1 MTAVQDTSRTHLIS
15 AFLARAGWQDAT
27 LFWLPGDASF
37 RRYARLTR
45 GSETAMLMDAPPP
58 VEDVRPFIT
67 VAEHLLRLGQ
77 RAPRI
82 LARDA
87 QAGLLLLE
95 DFGDTTFTR
104 ALAAGTPEEPLYRD
118 ALDLLIGLHRHADAA
133 SIALPAY
140 DDALFLREAHL
151 LTDWYLPAVAP
162 AVAADANIE
171 AARADL
177 TQALTPLLA
186 LARQVPQTLV
196 LRDYHVDNLMLLPGT
211 QPGGGPQGLGLLD
224 FQDAVIGP
232 VTYDLVSLLEDARR
246 DVSPALAAAM
256 LGRYAA
262 AFPEIDPAALDL
274 SCRIMGAQRSMKIVG
289 IFTRLSRR
297 DGKHRYLT
305 HIPRLWRLIARDL
318 DHPDLAPLRAWL
330 DATIPPAIR
339 MTPETPA

>member
-1 MTAVQDTSRTHLIS
+1 MTAVQDTSRAGLIS
-15 AFLARAGWQDAT
+15 GFLTRAGWQDSA

-58 VEDVRPFIT
+58 LEDVRPFLA

-82 LARDA
+82 LARDE

-104 ALAAGTPEEPLYRD
+104 ALAAGADEQTLYRD
-118 ALDLLIGLHRHADAA
+118 ALDLLAGLHRHADASA
-133 SIALPAY
+133 IDLPPY

-162 AVAADANIE
+162 EADIE
-171 AARADL
+171 TARTGLAE
-177 TQALTPLLA
+177 ALTPLLA

-246 DVSPALAAAM
+246 DVPPTLAATLLA
-256 LGRYAA
+256 RYAA

-274 SCRIMGAQRSMKIVG
+274 SYRIMGAQRSMKIIG

-318 DHPDLAPLRAWL
+318 GHPDLAPLAAWL
-330 DATIPPAIR
+330 DAAIPPAIR
-339 MTPETPA
+339 TTPETPA

>member
-1 MTAVQDTSRTHLIS
+1 MTGPVTAVQDSARAGLIS
-15 AFLARAGWQDAT
+15 GFLAGAGWQDSA

-58 VEDVRPFIT
+58 LEDVRPFLA
-67 VAEHLLRLGQ
+67 VAEHLLRLDQ

-82 LARDA
+82 LARDE

-104 ALAAGTPEEPLYRD
+104 ALADGAPEEPLYRD
-118 ALDLLIGLHRHADAA
+118 ALDLLIGLHRHADASA
-133 SIALPAY
+133 IDLPPY

-162 AVAADANIE
+162 EADIE
-171 AARADL
+171 AARAGL
-177 TQALTPLLA
+177 TGTLTPLLA

-211 QPGGGPQGLGLLD
+211 QPGNDMRGLGLLD

-246 DVSPALAAAM
+246 DVPPALAAAM
-256 LGRYAA
+256 LARYAA
-262 AFPEIDPAALDL
+262 AFPQIDPAALDL

-318 DHPDLAPLRAWL
+318 GHPALAPLSAWL
-330 DATIPPAIR
+330 DAAIPPAIR
-339 MTPETPA
+339 TTPEIPA

>member
-1 MTAVQDTSRTHLIS
+1 VTAVKDTSRAGLIS
-15 AFLARAGWQDAT
+15 GFLARAGWQDSAVA
-27 LFWLPGDASF
+27 WLPGDASF

-45 GSETAMLMDAPPP
+45 GDESAMLMDAPPP
-58 VEDVRPFIT
+58 LEDARPFLA

-82 LARDA
+82 LARDE
-87 QAGLLLLE
+87 QDGLLLLE

-104 ALAAGTPEEPLYRD
+104 ALAAGADEQTLYRD
-118 ALDLLIGLHRHADAA
+118 ALDLLAGLHRHADAGA
-133 SIALPAY
+133 IDLPPY

-151 LTDWYLPAVAP
+151 LTDWYLPAMAP
-162 AVAADANIE
+162 EADIE
-171 AARADL
+171 AARTGLAE
-177 TQALTPLLA
+177 ALTPLLA

-196 LRDYHVDNLMLLPGT
+196 LRDYHVDNLMLLPDA
-211 QPGGGPQGLGLLD
+211 QGLGLLD

-246 DVSPALAAAM
+246 DVPPALAAA
-256 LGRYAA
+256 LLARYAA

-274 SCRIMGAQRSMKIVG
+274 SYRIMGAQRSMKIIG

-318 DHPDLAPLRAWL
+318 CHPALAPLGIWL
-330 DATIPPAIR
+330 DAAIPPAIR
-339 MTPETPA
+339 TTPETPA

>member
-1 MTAVQDTSRTHLIS
+1 MTGPVTAVQDTSRAGLIS
-15 AFLARAGWQDAT
+15 GFLAGAGWQDSV
-27 LFWLPGDASF
+27 LLWLPGDASF

-58 VEDVRPFIT
+58 LEDVRPFLA

-82 LARDA
+82 LARDE

-104 ALAAGTPEEPLYRD
+104 ALAAGAPEEALYRD
-118 ALDLLIGLHRHADAA
+118 ALDLLIGLHRHADA
-133 SIALPAY
+133 STIDLPPY

-162 AVAADANIE
+162 EADIE
-171 AARADL
+171 AARAGL
-177 TQALTPLLA
+177 TGALTPLLA

-211 QPGGGPQGLGLLD
+211 QPGDGMRGLGLLD

-246 DVSPALAAAM
+246 DVPPALAAAM
-256 LGRYAA
+256 LARYAA
-262 AFPEIDPAALDL
+262 AFPQIDPAALDL

-318 DHPDLAPLRAWL
+318 DHPALAPLSAWL
-330 DATIPPAIR
+330 DAAIPPEIR
-339 MTPETPA
+339 TTPETPA

>member
-1 MTAVQDTSRTHLIS
+1 MTSVQDISRAGLIS
-15 AFLARAGWQDAT
+15 AFFARAGWQDADV
-27 LFWLPGDASF
+27 FWLPGDASF

-45 GSETAMLMDAPPP
+45 GGESAMLMDAPPP
-58 VEDVRPFIT
+58 MEDVRPFLA

-82 LARDA
+82 LARDE

-104 ALAAGTPEEPLYRD
+104 ALTAGAPEEVLYRD
-118 ALDLLIGLHRHADAA
+118 ALDLLVGLHRHADAA
-133 SIALPAY
+133 AIDLPPY
-140 DDALFLREAHL
+140 DDALFLREAYL

-162 AVAADANIE
+162 DANIE
-171 AARADL
+171 AARTGL
-177 TQALTPLLA
+177 TEALTPLLA

-211 QPGGGPQGLGLLD
+211 QLGAGPQGLGLLD

-246 DVSPALAAAM
+246 DVPPALAAAM
-256 LGRYAA
+256 LARYAA

-297 DGKHRYLT
+297 DGKYRYLT

-318 DHPDLAPLRAWL
+318 DHPALAPLATWL
-330 DATIPPAIR
+330 ESEIPPDIR
-339 MTPETPA
+339 TTPETPA

>member
-1 MTAVQDTSRTHLIS
+1 MTAVKDTSRAGLIS
-15 AFLARAGWQDAT
+15 GFLARAGWQDSAVA
-27 LFWLPGDASF
+27 WLPGDASF

-45 GSETAMLMDAPPP
+45 GDESAMLMDAPPP
-58 VEDVRPFIT
+58 LEDARPFLA

-82 LARDA
+82 LARDE
-87 QAGLLLLE
+87 QDGLLLLE

-104 ALAAGTPEEPLYRD
+104 ALAAGADEQTLYRD
-118 ALDLLIGLHRHADAA
+118 ALDLLAGLHRHADAGA
-133 SIALPAY
+133 IDLPPY

-151 LTDWYLPAVAP
+151 LTDWYLPAMAP
-162 AVAADANIE
+162 EADIE
-171 AARADL
+171 AARTGLAE
-177 TQALTPLLA
+177 ALTPLLA

-196 LRDYHVDNLMLLPGT
+196 LRDYHVDNLMLLPDA
-211 QPGGGPQGLGLLD
+211 QGLGLLD

-246 DVSPALAAAM
+246 DVPPALAAA
-256 LGRYAA
+256 LLARYAA

-274 SCRIMGAQRSMKIVG
+274 SYRIMGAQRSMKIIG

-318 DHPDLAPLRAWL
+318 CHPALAPLGIWL
-330 DATIPPAIR
+330 DAAIPPAIR
-339 MTPETPA
+339 TTPETPA

>member
-1 MTAVQDTSRTHLIS
+1 MTAVQDISRAGLIS
-15 AFLARAGWQDAT
+15 AFLVRAGWRDAA

-58 VEDVRPFIT
+58 MEDVRPFLA

-82 LARDA
+82 LARDE

-133 SIALPAY
+133 SIDLPPY

-151 LTDWYLPAVAP
+151 LTDWYLPAVASD
-162 AVAADANIE
+162 ADVD
-171 AARADL
+171 AARAGL

-186 LARQVPQTLV
+186 QARQVPQTLV

-211 QPGGGPQGLGLLD
+211 QPGDGPQGLGLLD

-246 DVSPALAAAM
+246 DVPPALAAAM
-256 LGRYAA
+256 LARYAA

-274 SCRIMGAQRSMKIVG
+274 SCRIMGAQRSLKIVG

-305 HIPRLWRLIARDL
+305 HIPRLWRLIARDI
-318 DHPDLAPLRAWL
+318 DHPALAPLADWL
-330 DATIPPAIR
+330 DAAIPPDIR
-339 MTPETPA
+339 TIPETPA

>member
-1 MTAVQDTSRTHLIS
+1 MTAVPNTSRTGLIS
-15 AFLARAGWQDAT
+15 AFLARAGWQDADV
-27 LFWLPGDASF
+27 FWLPGDASF

-45 GSETAMLMDAPPP
+45 SGESAMLMDAPPP
-58 VEDVRPFIT
+58 MEDVRPFLA

-82 LARDA
+82 LARDE

-104 ALAAGTPEEPLYRD
+104 ALAVGTPEQPLYRD

-140 DDALFLREAHL
+140 DDALFLREAHM

-162 AVAADANIE
+162 GADIE
-171 AARADL
+171 TARAGL
-177 TQALTPLLA
+177 TGALTPLLA
-186 LARQVPQTLV
+186 QARQVPQTLV

-211 QPGGGPQGLGLLD
+211 QPGGGSQGLGLLD

-246 DVSPALAAAM
+246 DVPPALAAAM
-256 LGRYAA
+256 MMRYAA

-318 DHPDLAPLRAWL
+318 DHPALAPLAAWL
-330 DATIPPAIR
+330 DSAIPPDIR
-339 MTPETPA
+339 TTPETPA